1 MLHILIYIYMIEFSV
16 LVSILILIWIAR
28 VVEIQSMKLY
38 YHPATTKRWELLNCP
53 TFLHKIVFQCLRLL
67 GWTLRCIQF
76 VSGNFSIFALLSSR
90 LHPGKT
96 NMTIQNKPFQ
106 DVSPM
111 KNGDFPAIAMSIY
124 HRNLGSNR
132 HGCFLST
139 KVASLKSPPLQGAGR
154 SIPNL
159 HDNRNSWRHGDT
171 PRG

>member
-1 MLHILIYIYMIEFSV
+1 MVKNKFKHYFLFYVYYLPRTTICCIYLYIYIYMIEFSV

-90 LHPGKT
+90 LHPGKPTWPSKT
-96 NMTIQNKPFQ
+96 NHFKMYLLWKMVIFQ
-106 DVSPM
+106 QSPCQY
-111 KNGDFPAIAMSIY
+111 IIE
-124 HRNLGSNR
+124 
-132 HGCFLST
+132 
-139 KVASLKSPPLQGAGR
+139 
-154 SIPNL
+154 I
-159 HDNRNSWRHGDT
+159 
-171 PRG
+171 